1 MHHKI
6 FITEPICPEAIT
18 ILEKEAEIIQPD
30 FYNNNVESLIK
41 IVKETQVD
49 GIIVRAN
56 TVDKNVFLA
65 SQKLRVIVKHGVGY
79 NNIDIESAKKYHI
92 PVLYTPYAN
101 FESVAEFTVGLLYLL
116 YKKYFDFTLE
126 LKSNHNWDKTKYQTI
141 ELNKKVLGIIGF
153 GKIGRRVVE
162 LVSPLKMKIL
172 VYDPFLSAKQLP
184 EEIKKVIFLDEL
196 LNESDFVS
204 IHCPSTKNTRYLL
217 GEKEF
222 KKMKKDAFLINTARG
237 DIINENALLK
247 ALKNQWI
254 SGAAVDTF
262 EKEPPD
268 LSGEIFSLRNLITTP
283 HIGGSAKESSVRMGM
298 TSAKLILKVLNNEIN
313 EINDEYF
320 VFK

>member
-1 MHHKI
+1 MHRKI
-6 FITEPICPEAIT
+6 LITETICPEAIT

-41 IVKETQVD
+41 IVKEVQVD

-56 TVDKNVFLA
+56 TVDENVLLA
-65 SQKLRVIVKHGVGY
+65 SQKLKVIVKHGVGY

-116 YKKYFDFTLE
+116 YKKYFGFTLE

-153 GKIGRRVVE
+153 GKIGRRVSE

-172 VYDPFLSAKQLP
+172 VYDPFLSTKQLP
-184 EEIKKVIFLDEL
+184 EGIKKVISLDEL
-196 LNESDFVS
+196 LNESDFIS
-204 IHCPSTKNTRYLL
+204 IHCPSTKNTRHLL

-254 SGAAVDTF
+254 SGAAIDTF

-268 LSGEIFSLRNLITTP
+268 LFGKLFNLDNLIVSP
-283 HIGGSAKESSVRMGM
+283 HVAGTAIESFIRTGM
-298 TSAKLILKVLNNEIN
+298 TSAKVILKVLNNKIN
-313 EINDEYF
+313 EIDDKYF
-320 VFK
+320 VVK

>member
-6 FITEPICPEAIT
+6 LITEPICPEAIT
-18 ILEKEAEIIQPD
+18 ILEKEAEIIQLD
-30 FYNNNVESLIK
+30 FYNNNVKSLIK

-56 TVDKNVFLA
+56 NVDKNVFLA

-184 EEIKKVIFLDEL
+184 EEIKKQPKIF
-196 LNESDFVS
+196 
-204 IHCPSTKNTRYLL
+204 
-217 GEKEF
+217 
-222 KKMKKDAFLINTARG
+222 
-237 DIINENALLK
+237 
-247 ALKNQWI
+247 
-254 SGAAVDTF
+254 
-262 EKEPPD
+262 
-268 LSGEIFSLRNLITTP
+268 
-283 HIGGSAKESSVRMGM
+283 
-298 TSAKLILKVLNNEIN
+298 
-313 EINDEYF
+313 
-320 VFK
+320 

>member
-1 MHHKI
+1 MYHKI

-56 TVDKNVFLA
+56 TVDENVFLA

-79 NNIDIESAKKYHI
+79 NNIAIESAKKYHI
-92 PVLYTPYAN
+92 PILYTPYAN

-153 GKIGRRVVE
+153 GKIGRRVAE
-162 LVSPLKMKIL
+162 LVSPLNMKIL
-172 VYDPFLSAKQLP
+172 VYDPFLSSRQLP
-184 EEIKKVIFLDEL
+184 EGIKKVSLDEL
-196 LNESDFVS
+196 LSKSDFVS
-204 IHCPSTKNTRYLL
+204 IHCPSTKNTRHLL

-237 DIINENALLK
+237 DIINENDLLK
-247 ALKNQWI
+247 ALKNKWI
-254 SGAAVDTF
+254 SGAAIDTF

-268 LSGEIFSLRNLITTP
+268 LSGEIFNLRNLITTP
-283 HIGGSAKESSVRMGM
+283 HVGGTAKESFVRMGM
-298 TSAKLILKVLNNEIN
+298 TSAKLILKVLNNKIN
-313 EINDEYF
+313 EIDDEYF
-320 VFK
+320 VVK

>member
-56 TVDKNVFLA
+56 TVDKNIFLA

-116 YKKYFDFTLE
+116 CKKYFDFTLE